1 MDYRDNPHPHLC
13 SLFLFSQHCEAI
25 EKAHVEVQRLRV
37 ERERYEESMK
47 KAFMRGVCALN
58 IEALGIFQN
67 TEGRADRTPVFDQQG
82 LSFFFTFFE
91 GEYTDFCQLDH
102 KS

>member
-1 MDYRDNPHPHLC
+1 M
-13 SLFLFSQHCEAI
+13 
-25 EKAHVEVQRLRV
+25 QRLRV

-67 TEGRADRTPVFDQQG
+67 TDGRSDRTPVFDQQG
-82 LSFFFTFFE
+82 LYFWGVLFN
-91 GEYTDFCQLDH
+91 
-102 KS
+102 KSKQIFSNAA

>member
-1 MDYRDNPHPHLC
+1 ML
-13 SLFLFSQHCEAI
+13 SLQHCEAI
-25 EKAHVEVQRLRV
+25 EKAQVEMQRLRV

-67 TEGRADRTPVFDQQG
+67 TDGRSDRTPVFDQQG
-82 LSFFFTFFE
+82 LYFWGGGFV
-91 GEYTDFCQLDH
+91 
-102 KS
+102 

>member
-1 MDYRDNPHPHLC
+1 MSEFNQPTNH
-13 SLFLFSQHCEAI
+13 LFLSVNSLLSLQHCEAI
-25 EKAHVEVQRLRV
+25 EKAQVEMQRLRV

-67 TEGRADRTPVFDQQG
+67 ADGRSDRTPVFDQQG
-82 LSFFFTFFE
+82 LYFLGGCERTFWNAA
-91 GEYTDFCQLDH
+91 YRV
-102 KS
+102 

>member
-1 MDYRDNPHPHLC
+1 M
-13 SLFLFSQHCEAI
+13 
-25 EKAHVEVQRLRV
+25 EVQRLRV

-67 TEGRADRTPVFDQQG
+67 TEGRTDRTPVFDQQG
-82 LSFFFTFFE
+82 LDFLFVCLLSFE
-91 GEYTDFCQLDH
+91 GKVRGEYA
-102 KS
+102 